1 MIALIQKVKSA
12 QVKIDHTIKSEIS
25 KGLIVYIGIHNK
37 DKDDDVSYIIKKIL
51 NLRVFS
57 NEKNKFNL
65 SVSDLKLQLLIISN
79 FTLNAITRTGNRPEF
94 SNAMDPKDAKITY
107 DKFINEISK
116 YHNHISTGEFGSNMI
131 VESVNDGPIN
141 IILFLDS
148 SLTKLGFSDK
158 KPYPGWTASTLALLQ
173 IWIIFDIFK

>member
-12 QVKIDHTIKSEIS
+12 QVKIDNTIKSEIN
-25 KGLIVYIGIHNK
+25 KGLIVYLGIHNK
-37 DKDDDVSYIIKKIL
+37 DKDDDISYIIKKIL

-94 SNAMDPKDAKITY
+94 SNAMSPKDAKITY
-107 DKFINEISK
+107 DKFIYEISK
-116 YHNHISTGEFGSNMI
+116 YHNHISTGEFGGNMI
-131 VESVNDGPIN
+131 VESINDGPIN
-141 IILFLDS
+141 IIINSF
-148 SLTKLGFSDK
+148 DK
-158 KPYPGWTASTLALLQ
+158 
-173 IWIIFDIFK
+173 DIPRNNF